1 MYGIR
6 SNRLAAVPPPIES
19 PPAAEPSLHRLIV
32 ELGQLVGGHVR
43 ATDAAMQLLEDRIT
57 DLEGHIE
64 HGPSGRCGVCTDE
77 PETVGATVYVLGRIM
92 NDDSEGG
99 NDDD

>member
-6 SNRLAAVPPPIES
+6 SNPQPVIQG
-19 PPAAEPSLHRLIV
+19 PSLHRLIV

-64 HGPSGRCGVCTDE
+64 HGPEGRCGVCGPDDDDE
-77 PETVGATVYVLGRIM
+77 IPYRPETVGAPLYVIGRIM
-92 NDDSEGG
+92 NADTESG